1 MYENTPEGAEFAVRD
16 KSGGK
21 TCGDGTVGLDV
32 SSPDLHPLLRHRR
45 SSRTF
50 DPAHVLAEEDLV
62 RLLEAARWAPSAG
75 NSQPWGFVVTRRG
88 EPAHDRMVGR
98 LSRGTAS
105 WAPAAAALVLTL
117 HRVGHDEDPTMAFSD
132 YAMYDLGQAVAH
144 LTVQAQALGLH
155 VHQFA
160 GFDHDG
166 MAAEFGVPEA
176 WRVTTGLAIGR
187 RPQGGPGSEADA
199 APRERKPLADFVF
212 TERYGAP
219 RWA

>member
-1 MYENTPEGAEFAVRD
+1 M
-16 KSGGK
+16 
-21 TCGDGTVGLDV
+21 

-50 DPAHVLAEEDLV
+50 DPAHVLAEDDLV

-75 NSQPWGFVVTRRG
+75 NSQPWAFVVTRRG
-88 EPAHDRMVGR
+88 EPAHERMVGR
-98 LSRGTAS
+98 LSRGTAA
-105 WAPAAAALVLTL
+105 WAPRAAALVLTL
-117 HRVGHDEDPTMAFSD
+117 HRVGHDEDPSMAFSD
-132 YAMYDLGQAVAH
+132 YALYDLGQAVAH

-166 MAAEFGVPEA
+166 MAEEFAVPPA

-187 RPQGGPGSEADA
+187 RPQDEAPADA
-199 APRERKPLADFVF
+199 APRERKPLSDVAF
-212 TERYGAP
+212 TQRYGAP
-219 RWA
+219 RWS

>member
-1 MYENTPEGAEFAVRD
+1 
-16 KSGGK
+16 
-21 TCGDGTVGLDV
+21 V

-75 NSQPWGFVVTRRG
+75 NSQPWAFVATRRG
-88 EPAHDRMVGR
+88 EPAHDRMVRR
-98 LSRGTAS
+98 LSRGTAA
-105 WAPAAAALVLTL
+105 WAPHAAALVLTL
-117 HRVGHDEDPTMAFSD
+117 HRVGHDEDPSMVFSD
-132 YAMYDLGQAVAH
+132 YAQYDLGQAVAH

-166 MAAEFGVPEA
+166 MAAEFEVPAA
-176 WRVTTGLAIGR
+176 WLPTTGLAIGR
-187 RPQGGPGSEADA
+187 RPQGGQPADTVA
-199 APRERKPLADFVF
+199 RERRPLADFVF
-212 TERYGAP
+212 TERYGVP
-219 RWA
+219 RWP